1 VKAQKIDNAPGSFG
15 RVAPEQNEVTLA
27 WQR

>member
-15 RVAPEQNEVTLA
+15 RAASEQNEVTLA